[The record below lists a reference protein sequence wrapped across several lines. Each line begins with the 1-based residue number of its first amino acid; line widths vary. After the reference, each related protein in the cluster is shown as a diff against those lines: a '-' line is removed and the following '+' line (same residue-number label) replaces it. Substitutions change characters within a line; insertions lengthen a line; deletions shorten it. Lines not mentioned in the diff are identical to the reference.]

1 MVLVEELGKKEDG
14 GPGWSGELAVDE
26 EFLWVDVTKE
36 EGEEPRFLFD
46 LDEREAVFL
55 LLVLARREGEDVV
68 EDGGGRS
75 KMESSSCEE
84 DSVARLNDEVGP
96 S

>member
-1 MVLVEELGKKEDG
+1 VVLVEELGKEEDG
-14 GPGWSGELAVDE
+14 GPGRSGELAVDE

-36 EGEEPRFLFD
+36 EGEEPGILLD
-46 LDEREAVFL
+46 LEEEEAVL
-55 LLVLARREGEDVV
+55 LLLFLTRRKGEDVV